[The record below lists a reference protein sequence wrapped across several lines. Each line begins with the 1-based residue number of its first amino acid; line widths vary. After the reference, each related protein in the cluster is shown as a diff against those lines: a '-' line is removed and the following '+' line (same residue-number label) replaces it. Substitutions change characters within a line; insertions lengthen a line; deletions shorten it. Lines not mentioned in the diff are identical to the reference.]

1 MTTTATASPPAGTAA
16 PRAAQGRSGTAPTAA
31 RVRRARLVYALKRI
45 VAGALFYSGVLRLYQ
60 LTAMRRRAVVLMY
73 HRVLT
78 ADERARTG
86 SHPALVVDAATFAMH
101 MSLLS
106 RWFTV
111 IGVDELAGRMARGE
125 PLRSRS
131 CLITF
136 DDGWRD
142 NFTNAL
148 PVLRRHR
155 LPALIFLPVN
165 FIGRRRLFWQE
176 SLTHALMRVVA
187 EMKRAPTRRAAFEA
201 LLAPLGLT
209 RVLDI
214 DAADSRPYVIDTIT
228 TQKGIEPAVVDRL
241 VRDIDAAL
249 AAGGEPAAADPTI
262 VDGFMDW
269 QEVEEMGRAG
279 IAFGGHGAEHRLLTF
294 VSPAEVESEIRE
306 SKAVMDARFAATAPT
321 FSYPNGYLTPDIA
334 AQVERA
340 GYRLAFS
347 TARGFVT
354 SGDDRFTVHRL
365 NIHEG
370 VTNTAPLFY
379 AKVLGVL

>member
-1 MTTTATASPPAGTAA
+1 MTTATAASTSGPSA

-31 RVRRARLVYALKRI
+31 RVRRARLVYGLKLI
-45 VAGALFYSGVLRLYQ
+45 VAYVLYYTGVLRLYQ
-60 LTAMRRRAVVLMY
+60 LIAMRQRAVVLMY

-78 ADERARTG
+78 ADERAKTA
-86 SHPALVVDAATFAMH
+86 SHPALVVDAATFATQ

-106 RWFTV
+106 RCFTV
-111 IGVDELAGRMARGE
+111 IGVDELADRMARGE

-142 NFTNAL
+142 NYLNAL
-148 PVLRRHR
+148 PVLQRHR
-155 LPALIFLPVN
+155 LPALVFLPVN
-165 FIGRRRLFWQE
+165 FIGKRRLFWQE
-176 SLTHALMRVVA
+176 ALTHALMRVVGEVMRVPA
-187 EMKRAPTRRAAFEA
+187 HRAAFA
-201 LLAPLGLT
+201 PLLAPFGLT

-214 DAADSRPYVIDTIT
+214 DAVDPRPYVIDAIT

-249 AAGGEPAAADPTI
+249 AAGGAPAAVDPTI

-269 QEVEEMGRAG
+269 PEVDEMGRAG
-279 IAFGGHGAEHRLLTF
+279 VAFGGHGAEHRLLTY
-294 VSPAEVESEIRE
+294 VSPGEVESEIRE
-306 SKAVMDARFAATAPT
+306 SKAVVDARFAATAPT
-321 FSYPNGYLTPDIA
+321 FSYPNGYLTPEIA
-334 AQVERA
+334 ARVESA

-347 TARGFVT
+347 TTRGFVAA
-354 SGDDRFTVHRL
+354 GDDRFAVRRL
-365 NIHEG
+365 NIHES
-370 VTNTAPLFY
+370 VTNTGPLFF

>member
-1 MTTTATASPPAGTAA
+1 MTTASIASPNDGSA
-16 PRAAQGRSGTAPTAA
+16 PRAAPGRSGTAPTAA
-31 RVRRARLVYALKRI
+31 RVRRARIVYTLKLVAAYVLFYT
-45 VAGALFYSGVLRLYQ
+45 GALWLYQ
-60 LTAMRRRAVVLMY
+60 RIAMRQRAVVLMY

-78 ADERARTG
+78 ADERARTA
-86 SHPALVVDAATFAMH
+86 SHPALVVDAATFAMQA
-101 MSLLS
+101 SLLS
-106 RWFTV
+106 RRFTV
-111 IGVDELAGRMARGE
+111 IGVDELADRMARGE

-148 PVLRRHR
+148 PVLRQHR

-176 SLTHALMRVVA
+176 SLTHALIRVVA
-187 EMKRAPTRRAAFEA
+187 EMKRAPARRAAFGA
-201 LLAPLGLT
+201 LLAPFGLT
-209 RVLDI
+209 GVLDI
-214 DAADSRPYVIDTIT
+214 DAADPRPYVIDAIT
-228 TQKGIEPAVVDRL
+228 TQKGIAPAVVDRL
-241 VRDIDAAL
+241 VRDIDDAL
-249 AAGGEPAAADPTI
+249 AAGGAPAAGDPTI

-269 QEVEEMGRAG
+269 QAVAEMGRAG
-279 IAFGGHGAEHRLLTF
+279 VAFGGHGAEHRLLTF
-294 VSPAEVESEIRE
+294 VSPAEVESEITE

-321 FSYPNGYLTPDIA
+321 FSYPNGYLTPEIA
-334 AQVERA
+334 SRVATA

-347 TARGFVT
+347 TVRGFV
-354 SGDDRFTVHRL
+354 SAGDDRFTVRRL

-370 VTNTAPLFY
+370 VTNTGPLFL